1 MRDHEFSIQ
10 FLLSMVIV
18 VLLAKNSVKTP
29 TSATL
34 LKPSAM
40 FMIISAKTLANQ
52 NADMTFHH
60 N

>member
-34 LKPSAM
+34 LKPSP
-40 FMIISAKTLANQ
+40 MIISAKTLANQ
-52 NADMTFHH
+52 NGDMTFHH